1 MGEFDLS
8 RIFAEWNEQSF
19 EGDLPLPEIRWNPR
33 LRTSAGRF
41 IPGHEQCVIEVAS
54 YLCEELQAERLIRDT
69 LGHEMIHY
77 WLFIRNRPYGHTPEF
92 HRKMEE
98 IGVSR
103 YNPVPKHRPFKHCYE
118 CRTCSQRIFVR
129 KRLRLAA
136 CASCCN
142 EHSGGKFDA
151 RFKLRLLASG
161 EALLTR
167 IDPEKRVG

>member
-19 EGDLPLPEIRWNPR
+19 EGELPLPEIRWNGR

-41 IPGHEQCVIEVAS
+41 IPGSDQCVIEVAS
-54 YLCEELQAERLIRDT
+54 YLKDEIQAEKLIRDT

-77 WLFIRNRPYGHTPEF
+77 WLFIRNQPYGHTPEF
-92 HRKMEE
+92 HQKMEE

-118 CRTCSQRIFVR
+118 CRSCAQRIFVR

-136 CASCCN
+136 CAACCN
-142 EHSGGKFDA
+142 EYSGGKFDS

-161 EALLTR
+161 EANLR
-167 IDPEKRVG
+167 GIEPRKRVG